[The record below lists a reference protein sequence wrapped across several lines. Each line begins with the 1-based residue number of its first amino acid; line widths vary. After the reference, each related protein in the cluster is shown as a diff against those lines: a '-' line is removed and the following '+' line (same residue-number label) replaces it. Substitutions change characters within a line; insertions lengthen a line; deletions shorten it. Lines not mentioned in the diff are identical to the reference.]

1 MTLRIIRE
9 KHSSQST
16 SLNGDELALFTAGSS
31 ILPSVQDEEK
41 LYCP

>member
-16 SLNGDELALFTAGSS
+16 SLNGDELALFYRRELDIVLEEYG
-31 ILPSVQDEEK
+31 LPCVIT
-41 LYCP
+41 